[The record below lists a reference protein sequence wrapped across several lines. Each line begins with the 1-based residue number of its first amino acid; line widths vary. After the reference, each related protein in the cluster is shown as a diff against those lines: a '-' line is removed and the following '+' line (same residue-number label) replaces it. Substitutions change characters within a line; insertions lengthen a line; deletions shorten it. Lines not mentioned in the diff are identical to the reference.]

1 MPARSRYEDLSI
13 RLVVDQ
19 DLAANEDLSIRQNND
34 VIGRAFCAEIEAEKP
49 VRAKSCIGATV
60 RIKAEQSESEGQ
72 RYFSLPAHKNLTV
85 RLNSTARVKTLGRQ
99 VSPFRR
105 AALFSEPRSFSGR
118 TKVQRQSSQAD
129 DDPVL

>member
-1 MPARSRYEDLSI
+1 MLSSEPFGFNRTSRE
-13 RLVVDQ
+13 RVVDQ

-85 RLNSTARVKTLGRQ
+85 RLNSPARVKTLGRQ
-99 VSPFRR
+99 VSPLDRKSTR
-105 AALFSEPRSFSGR
+105 LN
-118 TKVQRQSSQAD
+118 SSH
-129 DDPVL
+129 